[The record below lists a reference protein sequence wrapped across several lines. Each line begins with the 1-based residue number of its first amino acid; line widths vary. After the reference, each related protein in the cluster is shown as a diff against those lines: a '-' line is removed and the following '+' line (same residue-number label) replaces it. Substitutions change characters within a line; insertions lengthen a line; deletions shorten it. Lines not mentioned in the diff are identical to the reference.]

1 MTRYSTH
8 PMEASFQ
15 EWDRAQ
21 KERRNIY
28 WRRLQSAFRDYQ
40 EKDETANMNSFKYW
54 MESQYG
60 LRVNMVGSNIDS
72 TYQIIDESKH
82 TMFLLKYGNYCG

>member
-1 MTRYSTH
+1 MTKYSTH
-8 PMEASFQ
+8 PTEASYQ

-28 WRRLQSAFRDYQ
+28 WMRLQKAFRDY
-40 EKDETANMNSFKYW
+40 EEREVDANMNSFKYY
-54 MESQYG
+54 MEKQYG

-82 TMFLLKYGNYCG
+82 TIFLLKYGSN

>member
-1 MTRYSTH
+1 MTRYSIH
-8 PMEASFQ
+8 PAEQNFQ
-15 EWDRAQ
+15 EWDRQQ

-28 WRRLQSAFRDYQ
+28 WMRLQRAFREYQ
-40 EKDETANMNSFKYW
+40 EKNEDANMNSFRYW

-72 TYQIIDESKH
+72 SYQIIDDAKH
-82 TMFLLKYGNYCG
+82 TMFLLKYGNN